1 MEKQKGITMK
11 KILAGLFVMTAC
23 TLFGETGGEST
34 VTFETKGKS
43 KVHWST
49 KWQAQGLAYP
59 DGAVVEKIRAVFK
72 DGMENNRAKIEFYK
86 EYDGAGTFS
95 GLLGSEV
102 FTISKPNNGAT
113 YTFSSPVELLG
124 AADGIY
130 YMKLSPA
137 EGGVV
142 HGLYCDGDDG
152 SDPLRH
158 GSSGGIAY
166 FSNRP
171 KGLGNEM
178 DLGALTVYT
187 QSLSKEAVLKTGKGL
202 VKEAATGAPTQTKV
216 VDACESFSK
225 GKWWVAGTEMS
236 IETSPELVREGTGS
250 LKIVYPID
258 MKQRR
263 WIGPTKHS
271 VNMKKPKQI
280 IFWVRPEESTYIAP
294 QLIDSDGTQLGMDVA
309 DLKPGK
315 WNLVIIKVE
324 DMGMSKKGKDGVFSD
339 LKRLTF
345 AVHAAKGFAESRD
358 YIYYFD
364 NIVML
369 TDK

>member
-1 MEKQKGITMK
+1 MDDDLPAVLQRCRRVGEIWESSTEKCRERVMNKSIKFGTTVGLALLFAVVG
-11 KILAGLFVMTAC
+11 LAG
-23 TLFGETGGEST
+23 S
-34 VTFETKGKS
+34 
-43 KVHWST
+43 
-49 KWQAQGLAYP
+49 
-59 DGAVVEKIRAVFK
+59 GA
-72 DGMENNRAKIEFYK
+72 
-86 EYDGAGTFS
+86 
-95 GLLGSEV
+95 
-102 FTISKPNNGAT
+102 
-113 YTFSSPVELLG
+113 
-124 AADGIY
+124 
-130 YMKLSPA
+130 
-137 EGGVV
+137 
-142 HGLYCDGDDG
+142 
-152 SDPLRH
+152 PLRTEV
-158 GSSGGIAY
+158 IDDCER
-166 FSNRP
+166 FSI
-171 KGLGNEM
+171 GN
-178 DLGALTVYT
+178 
-187 QSLSKEAVLKTGKGL
+187 
-202 VKEAATGAPTQTKV
+202 
-216 VDACESFSK
+216 
-225 GKWWVAGTEMS
+225 WWIAGTEMS
-236 IETSPELVREGTGS
+236 VETSPELVREGKGS
-250 LKIVYPID
+250 LKIVYPVD
-258 MKQRR
+258 LKQRK